1 MTETAV
7 TLQERRLAPDLDARG
22 KIAALQEAMLGALDQ
37 AGIDREQELARLC
50 PLKHFFAPGG
60 TCNHVYAREI
70 LLPAGTAIVGK
81 IHKHVHLNMLMKGR
95 VSVFTEKGREE
106 FTGPLT
112 MVSKAGTKRVVYAHE
127 DTVWVTVHLTQSTDL
142 EEIEDEIIAKDFE
155 ELERFYALEEKKT

>member
-1 MTETAV
+1 MSKAIIA
-7 TLQERRLAPDLDARG
+7 LPQERLAPNPDARA
-22 KIAALQEAMLGALDQ
+22 KIMALQDAMLGELEH

-50 PLKHFFAPGG
+50 PLKHFFAPGH
-60 TCNHVYAREI
+60 TCKHVYAREI
-70 LLPAGTAIVGK
+70 LLPAGLTIVGK
-81 IHKHVHLNMLMKGR
+81 IHKYAHLNMLMRGR

-112 MVSKAGTKRVVYAHE
+112 MVSQAGTKRAVYAHE

-155 ELERFYALEEKKT
+155 ELGRFYALEEKKP